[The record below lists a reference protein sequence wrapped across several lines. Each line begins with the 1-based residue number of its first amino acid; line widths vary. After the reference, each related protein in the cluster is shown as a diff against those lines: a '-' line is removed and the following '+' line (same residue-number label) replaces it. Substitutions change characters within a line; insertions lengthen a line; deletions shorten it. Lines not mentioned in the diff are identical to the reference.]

1 MNYSTLYAADKTL
14 LMVFNGSHCPF
25 VDRLAVTLTCGYMW
39 IPLYI
44 ALLLLVINNHKTV
57 FQISLVIGMAL
68 LAIVLSEGMADLIV
82 KPLVARLRPI
92 HDTLMQDRVQVVN
105 NYRVEG
111 YSFFSAH
118 ASNTMAVAVFF
129 SLLVK
134 DRLFACTL
142 ITWALVNCWTR
153 LYLGVHYPSD
163 IIVGV
168 VWGSVSGLFAYTIY
182 NNKVKDTRRLSVSD
196 NAATT
201 DMAYRRSD
209 INRVICVM
217 ALLVIFAIIF
227 SLT

>member
-57 FQISLVIGMAL
+57 VQISLVISMAL

-82 KPLVARLRPI
+82 KPLIARLRPI
-92 HDTLMQDRVQVVN
+92 HDTIMEDCGQVVN
-105 NYRVEG
+105 NYRAEG

-153 LYLGVHYPSD
+153 LYLCVHYPSD

-168 VWGSVSGLFAYTIY
+168 VWGSVSGLFAYTMY
-182 NNKVKDTRRLSVSD
+182 NKVKDTRSVRASD
-196 NAATT
+196 DAATT

-209 INRVICVM
+209 INTVISVM

-227 SLT
+227 SLI

>member
-44 ALLLLVINNHKTV
+44 ALLVLVINNHKTV
-57 FQISLVIGMAL
+57 AQISLIIGMAL
-68 LAIVLSEGMADLIV
+68 LAIVLSDGMADLIV

-92 HDTLMQDRVQVVN
+92 HDTLMQDSVQIVN
-105 NYRVEG
+105 NYRAEG

-168 VWGSVSGLFAYTIY
+168 VWGSVCGLFAYTIY
-182 NNKVKDTRRLSVSD
+182 NKVKDTRRVMASD
-196 NAATT
+196 DAATT

>member
-57 FQISLVIGMAL
+57 AQISLVIGMAL

-92 HDTLMQDRVQVVN
+92 HDTLMQDSVQVVN
-105 NYRVEG
+105 NYRAEG

-153 LYLGVHYPSD
+153 LYLGVHYPID

-182 NNKVKDTRRLSVSD
+182 NKVKDTRRLSVSD

-209 INRVICVM
+209 INTVICVM

>member
-57 FQISLVIGMAL
+57 VQISLVIGMAL

-82 KPLVARLRPI
+82 KPLIARLRPI
-92 HDTLMQDRVQVVN
+92 HDILMQDSVQVVN
-105 NYRVEG
+105 NYRAEG

-118 ASNTMAVAVFF
+118 ASNTMAVAFFF

-182 NNKVKDTRRLSVSD
+182 NKVKDTRRVRASD
-196 NAATT
+196 DAATT

>member
-57 FQISLVIGMAL
+57 AQISLVIGMAL

-92 HDTLMQDRVQVVN
+92 HDTLMQDSVQVVN
-105 NYRVEG
+105 NYRAEG

-182 NNKVKDTRRLSVSD
+182 NKVKDTRRLSVSD

-209 INRVICVM
+209 INTVICVM

>member
-57 FQISLVIGMAL
+57 VQISLVIGMAL
-68 LAIVLSEGMADLIV
+68 LTIVLSEGMADLIV

-92 HDTLMQDRVQVVN
+92 HDTLMQDCVQVVN
-105 NYRVEG
+105 NYRAEG

-134 DRLFACTL
+134 DRLFACIL
-142 ITWALVNCWTR
+142 IVWALVNCWTR

-182 NNKVKDTRRLSVSD
+182 KKVKDTKRLCVSD
-196 NAATT
+196 DAETT

>member
-57 FQISLVIGMAL
+57 VQISLVISMAL

-92 HDTLMQDRVQVVN
+92 HDTLMQDSVQVVN
-105 NYRVEG
+105 NYRAEG

-142 ITWALVNCWTR
+142 ITWALINCWTR

-182 NNKVKDTRRLSVSD
+182 KKVKDTRLLCVSD
-196 NAATT
+196 DAAIT

>member
-1 MNYSTLYAADKTL
+1 MNYCTLYAADKTL

-57 FQISLVIGMAL
+57 VQISLVIGIAL
-68 LAIVLSEGMADLIV
+68 LAILLSEGMADLIV

-105 NYRVEG
+105 NYRAEG

-182 NNKVKDTRRLSVSD
+182 NKVKDTRRLSVSD

>member
-57 FQISLVIGMAL
+57 AQISLVIGMAL

-92 HDTLMQDRVQVVN
+92 HDTLMQDSVQVVN
-105 NYRVEG
+105 NYRAEG

-142 ITWALVNCWTR
+142 IVWALVNCWTR

-182 NNKVKDTRRLSVSD
+182 NKVKDTRRLSVSD

-209 INRVICVM
+209 INTVICVM

-227 SLT
+227 SLI

>member
-57 FQISLVIGMAL
+57 VQISLVIGMAL

-92 HDTLMQDRVQVVN
+92 HDTLMQDCVQVVN
-105 NYRVEG
+105 NYRAEG

-134 DRLFACTL
+134 DRLFACIL
-142 ITWALVNCWTR
+142 IVWALVNCWTR

-168 VWGSVSGLFAYTIY
+168 VWGSVSGLFAYTMY
-182 NNKVKDTRRLSVSD
+182 NKVKDTRSVRASD
-196 NAATT
+196 DAATT

-209 INRVICVM
+209 INTVISVM

>member
-57 FQISLVIGMAL
+57 AQISLVIGMAL

-92 HDTLMQDRVQVVN
+92 HDTLMQDSVQVVN
-105 NYRVEG
+105 NYRAEG

-142 ITWALVNCWTR
+142 IVWAIVNCWTR

-168 VWGSVSGLFAYTIY
+168 VWGCVSGLFAYTIY
-182 NNKVKDTRRLSVSD
+182 NKVKDTRRLSVSD
-196 NAATT
+196 DAATT
-201 DMAYRRSD
+201 DMAYRPSD

-217 ALLVIFAIIF
+217 ALLVMFAIIF

>member
-39 IPLYI
+39 ILLYI

-57 FQISLVIGMAL
+57 VQISLVIGMAL
-68 LAIVLSEGMADLIV
+68 LAIVLSEGLADLIV

-92 HDTLMQDRVQVVN
+92 HDTLMQDSVQVVN
-105 NYRVEG
+105 NYRAEG

-168 VWGSVSGLFAYTIY
+168 VWGSVSGLFAYTMY
-182 NNKVKDTRRLSVSD
+182 NKVKDTRSVRASD
-196 NAATT
+196 DAATT

-209 INRVICVM
+209 INTVISVM

-227 SLT
+227 SLI

>member
-44 ALLLLVINNHKTV
+44 ALLLLVINNHKTMV
-57 FQISLVIGMAL
+57 QISLVIGMAL

-92 HDTLMQDRVQVVN
+92 HDTLMQDSVQVVN
-105 NYRVEG
+105 NYLAEG

-182 NNKVKDTRRLSVSD
+182 NKVKDTRRLSVSD

-217 ALLVIFAIIF
+217 ALLVIFAIIY

>member
-57 FQISLVIGMAL
+57 VQISLVISMAL

-92 HDTLMQDRVQVVN
+92 HDTLMQDSVQVVN
-105 NYRVEG
+105 NYRAEG

-168 VWGSVSGLFAYTIY
+168 VWGSVSGLFAYTMY
-182 NNKVKDTRRLSVSD
+182 NKVKDTRSVRASD
-196 NAATT
+196 DAATT

-209 INRVICVM
+209 INTVICVM

-227 SLT
+227 SLI

>member
-57 FQISLVIGMAL
+57 AQISLVIGMAL

-92 HDTLMQDRVQVVN
+92 HDTLMQDCVQVVN
-105 NYRVEG
+105 NYRAEG

-134 DRLFACTL
+134 DRLFACIL
-142 ITWALVNCWTR
+142 IVWALVNCWTR

-182 NNKVKDTRRLSVSD
+182 KKVKDTKRLCVSD
-196 NAATT
+196 DAETT

>member
-44 ALLLLVINNHKTV
+44 ALLLFVINNHKTV
-57 FQISLVIGMAL
+57 AQISLVIGMAL

-92 HDTLMQDRVQVVN
+92 HDTLMQDSVQVVN
-105 NYRVEG
+105 NYRAEG

-142 ITWALVNCWTR
+142 IVWALVNCWTR

-182 NNKVKDTRRLSVSD
+182 NKVKDTRRLSVSD

-209 INRVICVM
+209 INTVICVM

-227 SLT
+227 SLI

>member
-57 FQISLVIGMAL
+57 VQISLVISMAL

-92 HDTLMQDRVQVVN
+92 HDTLMQDSVQVVN
-105 NYRVEG
+105 NYRAEG

-142 ITWALVNCWTR
+142 ITWVLVNCWTR

-168 VWGSVSGLFAYTIY
+168 VWGSVSGLFAYTMY
-182 NNKVKDTRRLSVSD
+182 NKVKDTRSVRASD
-196 NAATT
+196 DAATT

-209 INRVICVM
+209 INTVISVM

-227 SLT
+227 SLI

>member
-1 MNYSTLYAADKTL
+1 MNYSTLYTADKTL
-14 LMVFNGSHCPF
+14 LMVFNGSHCPI

-57 FQISLVIGMAL
+57 AQISLVIGMAVL
-68 LAIVLSEGMADLIV
+68 TIVLSEGMADLIV

-92 HDTLMQDRVQVVN
+92 HDTLMQDSVQIVN
-105 NYRVEG
+105 NYRAEG

-142 ITWALVNCWTR
+142 IVWALVNCWTR

-182 NNKVKDTRRLSVSD
+182 NKVKDTRRLSVSD

>member
-57 FQISLVIGMAL
+57 VQISLVIGMAL

-92 HDTLMQDRVQVVN
+92 HDTLMQDCVQVVN
-105 NYRVEG
+105 NYRAEG

-168 VWGSVSGLFAYTIY
+168 VWGSVSGLFAYTMY
-182 NNKVKDTRRLSVSD
+182 NKVKDTRSVRASD
-196 NAATT
+196 DAATT

-209 INRVICVM
+209 INTVICVM

>member
-39 IPLYI
+39 ILLYI

-57 FQISLVIGMAL
+57 VQISLVIGMAL

-92 HDTLMQDRVQVVN
+92 HDILMQDSVQVVN
-105 NYRVEG
+105 NYRAEG

-163 IIVGV
+163 IIVGM
-168 VWGSVSGLFAYTIY
+168 VWGSVSGLFAYTMY
-182 NNKVKDTRRLSVSD
+182 NKVKDTRSVRASD
-196 NAATT
+196 DAATT

-209 INRVICVM
+209 INTVICVM

>member
-57 FQISLVIGMAL
+57 AQISLVIGMAL

-92 HDTLMQDRVQVVN
+92 HDTLMQDSVQVVN
-105 NYRVEG
+105 NYRAEG

-163 IIVGV
+163 VIVGV

-182 NNKVKDTRRLSVSD
+182 NKVKDTRHLSFSD

>member
-57 FQISLVIGMAL
+57 AQISLVIGMAL

-92 HDTLMQDRVQVVN
+92 HDTLMQDSVQVVN
-105 NYRVEG
+105 NYRAEG

-118 ASNTMAVAVFF
+118 ASNTMAVAVLF

-142 ITWALVNCWTR
+142 IVWALVNCWTR

-182 NNKVKDTRRLSVSD
+182 NKVKDTRRLSVSD

-209 INRVICVM
+209 INTVICVM

>member
-1 MNYSTLYAADKTL
+1 MNYPTLYAADKTL

-57 FQISLVIGMAL
+57 AQISLVIGMAL

-168 VWGSVSGLFAYTIY
+168 VWGSVSGLFAYTMY
-182 NNKVKDTRRLSVSD
+182 NKVKDTRRLSVSD
-196 NAATT
+196 NAATS

-227 SLT
+227 S

>member
-14 LMVFNGSHCPF
+14 LMVFNGSHCPY

-57 FQISLVIGMAL
+57 VQISLVIGMAL

-82 KPLVARLRPI
+82 KPLIARLRPI
-92 HDTLMQDRVQVVN
+92 HDILMQDSVQVVN
-105 NYRVEG
+105 NYRAEG

-168 VWGSVSGLFAYTIY
+168 VWGSVSGLFAYTMY
-182 NNKVKDTRRLSVSD
+182 NKVKDTRSVRASD
-196 NAATT
+196 DAATT

-209 INRVICVM
+209 INTVISVM

-227 SLT
+227 SLI

>member
-57 FQISLVIGMAL
+57 VQISLVISMAL

-92 HDTLMQDRVQVVN
+92 HDTLMQDCVQVVN
-105 NYRVEG
+105 NYRAEG

-134 DRLFACTL
+134 DRLFACIL
-142 ITWALVNCWTR
+142 IVWALVNCWTR

-168 VWGSVSGLFAYTIY
+168 VWGSVSGLFAYTMY
-182 NNKVKDTRRLSVSD
+182 NKVKDTRSVRASD
-196 NAATT
+196 DAATT

-209 INRVICVM
+209 INTVICVM

>member
-57 FQISLVIGMAL
+57 VQISLVIGIAL

-105 NYRVEG
+105 NYRAEG

-134 DRLFACTL
+134 DRLLACTL

-168 VWGSVSGLFAYTIY
+168 VWGCVSGLFAYTIY
-182 NNKVKDTRRLSVSD
+182 NKVKDTRRLSVSD

-201 DMAYRRSD
+201 DMEYRRSD

-227 SLT
+227 SLI

>member
-57 FQISLVIGMAL
+57 VQISLVIGMAL
-68 LAIVLSEGMADLIV
+68 LTIVLSEGMADLIV

-92 HDTLMQDRVQVVN
+92 HDTLMQDSVQVVN
-105 NYRVEG
+105 NYRAEG

-182 NNKVKDTRRLSVSD
+182 HKVKDTRRLSVSD
-196 NAATT
+196 NAATI

>member
-1 MNYSTLYAADKTL
+1 MNYSTLYDADKTL
-14 LMVFNGSHCPF
+14 LVVFNGSHCPF

-57 FQISLVIGMAL
+57 VQISLVIGMAL
-68 LAIVLSEGMADLIV
+68 LTIVLSEGMADLIV

-92 HDTLMQDRVQVVN
+92 NDTLMQDSVQVVN
-105 NYRVEG
+105 NYRAEG

-129 SLLVK
+129 CLLVK

-142 ITWALVNCWTR
+142 IVWALVNCWTR

-182 NNKVKDTRRLSVSD
+182 NKVKDTRRLSVSD
-196 NAATT
+196 DAATT
-201 DMAYRRSD
+201 DMAYRCSD

>member
-57 FQISLVIGMAL
+57 AQISLVIGMAL

-92 HDTLMQDRVQVVN
+92 HDILMQDSVQVVN
-105 NYRVEG
+105 NYRAEG

-134 DRLFACTL
+134 DRLFTCTL
-142 ITWALVNCWTR
+142 IIWALVNCWTR
-153 LYLGVHYPSD
+153 IFLGVHYPSD

-182 NNKVKDTRRLSVSD
+182 NKVKDTRRLSVSD
-196 NAATT
+196 NAAIT
-201 DMAYRRSD
+201 DMAHRRSD

>member
-1 MNYSTLYAADKTL
+1 MNYSTLYDADKTL

-57 FQISLVIGMAL
+57 VQISLVIGMAL
-68 LAIVLSEGMADLIV
+68 FAIVLSEGMADLIV

-92 HDTLMQDRVQVVN
+92 HDTLMQDSVQVVN
-105 NYRVEG
+105 NYRAEG

-134 DRLFACTL
+134 DRLFACIL
-142 ITWALVNCWTR
+142 IVWALVNCWTR

-163 IIVGV
+163 IIVGG
-168 VWGSVSGLFAYTIY
+168 VWGCVSGLFAYAIY
-182 NNKVKDTRRLSVSD
+182 NKVKDTRRLRVSD
-196 NAATT
+196 DDATT

>member
-57 FQISLVIGMAL
+57 AQISLVIGMAL

-92 HDTLMQDRVQVVN
+92 HDTLMQDSVQVVN
-105 NYRVEG
+105 NYRAEG

-153 LYLGVHYPSD
+153 LYLGIDSLVCRLVTFLCLAVKIWRYRKLAD
-163 IIVGV
+163 GIQDFRKTYLVGIPIEVNPEVGASGDLCVLRV
-168 VWGSVSGLFAYTIY
+168 V
-182 NNKVKDTRRLSVSD
+182 
-196 NAATT
+196 AA
-201 DMAYRRSD
+201 D
-209 INRVICVM
+209 
-217 ALLVIFAIIF
+217 
-227 SLT
+227 

>member
-44 ALLLLVINNHKTV
+44 ALLLLVINYHKTV
-57 FQISLVIGMAL
+57 VQISLVISMAL
-68 LAIVLSEGMADLIV
+68 LAIVLNEGMADLIV
-82 KPLVARLRPI
+82 KPLIARLRPI
-92 HDTLMQDRVQVVN
+92 HDILMQDSVQVVN
-105 NYRVEG
+105 NYRAEG

-168 VWGSVSGLFAYTIY
+168 VWGSVSGLFAYTMY
-182 NNKVKDTRRLSVSD
+182 NKVKDTRSVRASD
-196 NAATT
+196 DAATT

-209 INRVICVM
+209 INTVISVM

-227 SLT
+227 SLI

>member
-44 ALLLLVINNHKTV
+44 ALLLLVINNHKTMA
-57 FQISLVIGMAL
+57 QISLVISMAL

-92 HDTLMQDRVQVVN
+92 HDTLMQDSVQVVN
-105 NYRVEG
+105 NYRAEG

-182 NNKVKDTRRLSVSD
+182 NKVKDTRRLSVSD

-209 INRVICVM
+209 INTVICVM

>member
-1 MNYSTLYAADKTL
+1 MNYSTLYDADKTL

-39 IPLYI
+39 ILLYI

-57 FQISLVIGMAL
+57 VQISLVIGMAL

-92 HDTLMQDRVQVVN
+92 HDTLMQDCVQVVN
-105 NYRVEG
+105 NYRAEG

-163 IIVGV
+163 IIVGM
-168 VWGSVSGLFAYTIY
+168 VWGSVSGLFAYTMY
-182 NNKVKDTRRLSVSD
+182 NKVKDTRSVRASD
-196 NAATT
+196 DAATT

-209 INRVICVM
+209 INTVISVM

-227 SLT
+227 SLI

>member
-14 LMVFNGSHCPF
+14 LMVFNGSHCPI

-57 FQISLVIGMAL
+57 AQISLVIGMAVL
-68 LAIVLSEGMADLIV
+68 TIVLSEGMADLIV

-92 HDTLMQDRVQVVN
+92 HDTLMQDSVQIVN
-105 NYRVEG
+105 NYRAEG

-134 DRLFACTL
+134 NRLFACTL
-142 ITWALVNCWTR
+142 IVWVLVNCWTR

-182 NNKVKDTRRLSVSD
+182 NKVKDTRRLSVSD
-196 NAATT
+196 DAATA
-201 DMAYRRSD
+201 DMAYRRTD

>member
-44 ALLLLVINNHKTV
+44 ALLLLVINNHKTMA
-57 FQISLVIGMAL
+57 QISLVISMAL

-92 HDTLMQDRVQVVN
+92 HDTRMQDSVQVVN
-105 NYRVEG
+105 NYRAEG

-134 DRLFACTL
+134 DRLFVCTL

-182 NNKVKDTRRLSVSD
+182 NKVKDTRRLSVSD

-227 SLT
+227 SLI

>member
-14 LMVFNGSHCPF
+14 LMVFNGSHCPY

-57 FQISLVIGMAL
+57 VQISLVIGMAL

-82 KPLVARLRPI
+82 KPLIARLRPI
-92 HDTLMQDRVQVVN
+92 HDILMQDSVQVVN
-105 NYRVEG
+105 NYRAEG

-163 IIVGV
+163 IIVGM
-168 VWGSVSGLFAYTIY
+168 VWGSVSGLFAYTMY
-182 NNKVKDTRRLSVSD
+182 NKVKDTRSVRASD
-196 NAATT
+196 DAATT

-209 INRVICVM
+209 INTVICVM

>member
-57 FQISLVIGMAL
+57 AQISLVIGMAL
-68 LAIVLSEGMADLIV
+68 LAIVLSDGMADLIV

-92 HDTLMQDRVQVVN
+92 HDTLMQDSVQVVN
-105 NYRVEG
+105 NYRAEG

-182 NNKVKDTRRLSVSD
+182 NKVKDTRRLSVSD

-209 INRVICVM
+209 INTVICVM

>member
-57 FQISLVIGMAL
+57 VQISLVISMAL

-92 HDTLMQDRVQVVN
+92 RDTLMQDSVQVVN
-105 NYRVEG
+105 NYRAEG

-168 VWGSVSGLFAYTIY
+168 VWGSVSGLFAYTMY
-182 NNKVKDTRRLSVSD
+182 NKVKDTRSVRASD
-196 NAATT
+196 DAATT

-209 INRVICVM
+209 INTVICVM